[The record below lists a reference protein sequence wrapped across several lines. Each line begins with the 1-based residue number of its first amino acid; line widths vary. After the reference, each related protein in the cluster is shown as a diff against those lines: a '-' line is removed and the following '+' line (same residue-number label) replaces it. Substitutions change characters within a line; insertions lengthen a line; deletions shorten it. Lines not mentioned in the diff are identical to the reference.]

1 MSGTLLE
8 DIREIQKFA
17 AKNGID
23 LEIFE
28 DKVVEGED
36 QWMVIRAYITC
47 KSIGLLASGSPGDDD
62 RWLPVYPKLKNS
74 YQIKGNW
81 SSSSSTRGN
90 WQQAIL
96 AAVFPEKFLHTNNVA
111 FNNDVF
117 KRVAKERSERINIL
131 KRTALAGLIMKDY
144 KEETK

>member
-1 MSGTLLE
+1 MSDTLLK
-8 DIREIQKFA
+8 DIEEIGIFSA
-17 AKNGID
+17 TNNID

-28 DKVVEGED
+28 EKVVEGEN

-47 KSIGLLASGSPGDDD
+47 KSIGLLASGSPGDSD

-74 YQIKGNW
+74 YPIKGNW
-81 SSSSSTRGN
+81 SSSSSTRGS

-96 AAVFPEKFLHTNNVA
+96 AAIFPEKFLHTNNVA

-117 KRVAKERSERINIL
+117 KQVAKERSERINIL
-131 KRTALAGLIMKDY
+131 KRTALAGLFIKNY
-144 KEETK
+144 KEEIK

>member
-23 LEIFE
+23 LETFE
-28 DKVVEGED
+28 NKVVEGED
-36 QWMVIRAYITC
+36 QGMVIRAYITC
-47 KSIGLLASGSPGDDD
+47 KSIGLLASVSPGDDD
-62 RWLPVYPKLKNS
+62 RWLPVYPKLKKS
-74 YQIKGNW
+74 YPIKGNW
-81 SSSSSTRGN
+81 SSFSSTRSN

-96 AAVFPEKFLHTNNVA
+96 AAVLPEKFLHTNNVA